1 MSVENP
7 PQSLNELS
15 SEERAAQR
23 KSRRMLLLI
32 AAVCIA
38 PFVASFTLYYF
49 WQPSGRINYGELVEG
64 VTLPAG
70 TLALSG
76 SGKPFDL
83 TQLRGRWIFVTVDS
97 GACDDYCQKKL
108 WKIRQVR
115 LTQGKYPERIERLWL
130 VSDAQHVAASVM
142 KEYDGTWVAAAQDHA
157 VLKLFPYRDA
167 RRDHIYLVDPLGNVV
182 LLYPKDADP
191 SLMKK
196 DLTRLLRV
204 SRIG

>member
-1 MSVENP
+1 M
-7 PQSLNELS
+7 
-15 SEERAAQR
+15 SEEETERIAQR

-38 PFVASFTLYYF
+38 PFIASFTLYYF
-49 WQPSGRINYGELVEG
+49 WQPSGRVNYGELVEG
-64 VTLPAG
+64 ITLPAG
-70 TLALSG
+70 NLTLSG

-97 GACDDYCQKKL
+97 GTCDDYCQKKL

-130 VSDAQHVAASVM
+130 VSDTQNVAASVI
-142 KEYDGTWVAAAQDHA
+142 KEYDGTWVANAQNHA
-157 VLKLFPYRDA
+157 LLKLLPYRDA
-167 RRDHIYLVDPLGNVV
+167 QRDHIYLVDPLGNVV
-182 LLYPKDADP
+182 LRYPKDADP

-196 DLTRLLRV
+196 DLTRLLKV